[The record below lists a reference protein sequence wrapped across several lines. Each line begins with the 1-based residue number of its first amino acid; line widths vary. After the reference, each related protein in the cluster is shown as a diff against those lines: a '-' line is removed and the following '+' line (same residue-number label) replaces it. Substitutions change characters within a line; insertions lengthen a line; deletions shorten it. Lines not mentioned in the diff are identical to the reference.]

1 MKRKAILLGVAGL
14 LLVGIA
20 SWTVVA
26 DSATQRA
33 EVYIGRG
40 YVVAGV
46 ALKEGKYI
54 VTHDDAACQKGE
66 PCTLF
71 LRAPQRAGQEAIAKA
86 HCAMEPGAKV
96 EGFTLR
102 STSQPGG
109 TSLVK
114 SIQFPGST
122 EVHNLPSGS

>member
-1 MKRKAILLGVAGL
+1 MKRKAVLLGIAGL

-20 SWTVVA
+20 SWTVA
-26 DSATQRA
+26 DSATQKS

-46 ALKEGKYI
+46 ALNEGKYI
-54 VTHDDAACQKGE
+54 VTHDDAACLKGE
-66 PCTLF
+66 PCTSF
-71 LRAPQRAGQEAIAKA
+71 FKAPQRGGQEAVAKA
-86 HCAMEPGAKV
+86 HCAMENGAKV

-102 STSQPGG
+102 STSQPDG

-122 EVHNLPSGS
+122 VIHNLPTGS

>member
-20 SWTVVA
+20 SWTVA
-26 DSATQRA
+26 DSATQKA

-40 YVVAGV
+40 NVVAGV
-46 ALKEGKYI
+46 TLKEGKYI
-54 VTHDDAACQKGE
+54 VTHDDAACMKGE
-66 PCTLF
+66 PCTSF
-71 LRAPQRAGQEAIAKA
+71 FKAPQRSGQEAVVKA
-86 HCAMEPGAKV
+86 HCAMENGAKV
-96 EGFTLR
+96 DGFTLR
-102 STSQPGG
+102 STAGPNG

-122 EVHNLPSGS
+122 VIHNLPSGS